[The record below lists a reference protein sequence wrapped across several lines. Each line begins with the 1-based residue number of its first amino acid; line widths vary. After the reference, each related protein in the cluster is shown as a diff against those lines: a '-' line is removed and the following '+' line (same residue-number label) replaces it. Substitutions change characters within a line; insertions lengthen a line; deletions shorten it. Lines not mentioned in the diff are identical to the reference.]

1 MKNFKLIS
9 SILKITLALVITILP
24 TQSIVGQDIDPIVLS
39 KVSNGDI
46 EATKKLLL
54 DAGIDVKDEGSVSST
69 TQKVLQTIIINAP
82 SATKQSTIEKAVS
95 SLTQAVF
102 GLATAAELGPEET
115 KAAVEATA
123 QGAIIA
129 VVSEPSIKEAN
140 LSAAVAASSKSA
152 TSGAML
158 AASAAQQDTT
168 ATAVTVTEAAKA
180 ATEGSMIGL
189 TELVKQNKPLS
200 VIVYAVQ
207 AAAAGATQ
215 AATVTAVAVDADL
228 AAIAIAVATSAETAA
243 DLKNKDK
250 ETTDAVNAAVSSG
263 VQQGTLAGAND
274 VGITGDAATELAQD
288 AQAAADE
295 VALIDYDS
303 EDSDTPVPVFTDTTA
318 DETETASPSTGS
330 NS

>member
-69 TQKVLQTIIINAP
+69 TQKVLQMVIANAQNVTI
-82 SATKQSTIEKAVS
+82 QSTIEKAVS
-95 SLTQAVF
+95 SLTHAVF

-115 KAAVEATA
+115 KAAVKAAA
-123 QGAIIA
+123 QGAVIA
-129 VVSEPSIKEAN
+129 VVTAPAIKEEN
-140 LSAAVAASSKSA
+140 LSASVAASSKSA

-215 AATVTAVAVDADL
+215 AATVTAVAVSADL

-243 DLKNKDK
+243 DIKNKDK